1 MYKVKAN
8 LIIKL
13 AIIISALIFQ
23 GCSSSKDNSPIKRA
37 PTKNPNNISLAQA
50 NQMSAAQ
57 DALSVKRADSN
68 YDTYQNYQSIDA
80 PISLK
85 EMKKLKRRPVLNI
98 QELNNL
104 MDNNVNNK
112 PRENHHIDNV
122 KAPCIEEN
130 CNLQEIIK
138 YNKAKNS
145 NKPVKIEKPHN
156 KIEAQPKLEPVLA
169 APIIQKPAL
178 PEVNVP
184 VVSAPII
191 KKPSETVEQKTPAP
205 IAPAPMPVAPA
216 PKKPSEVIEKK
227 APAPI
232 APAPMPVVP
241 AFKKPLDAA
250 EEKMPAPPTLPPIAT
265 SKLVEAEAQN
275 NKISTINN
283 LLVKCYVN
291 IKNKIYSLFGKR
303 EN

>member
-8 LIIKL
+8 LVIKL

-37 PTKNPNNISLAQA
+37 PTKNPNNISLAQS
-50 NQMSAAQ
+50 NQMSGAQ
-57 DALSVKRADSN
+57 DALSIKRADSN
-68 YDTYQNYQSIDA
+68 YDTYQNYQSINA

-104 MDNNVNNK
+104 MDNNANNK
-112 PRENHHIDNV
+112 PTENRHIDNV

-145 NKPVKIEKPHN
+145 NKPAKIEEKAPIHPR
-156 KIEAQPKLEPVLA
+156 KTEAQPKLEPILV

-178 PEVNVP
+178 PQVNVP
-184 VVSAPII
+184 VISSPII
-191 KKPSETVEQKTPAP
+191 KKPLETAEKE
-205 IAPAPMPVAPA
+205 APAPT
-216 PKKPSEVIEKK
+216 

-232 APAPMPVVP
+232 PVAP

-250 EEKMPAPPTLPPIAT
+250 EEKITPAPIAPPTLSPIAT

-291 IKNKIYSLFGKR
+291 IKNKIYNLFGKR
-303 EN
+303 ED

>member
-37 PTKNPNNISLAQA
+37 PTKNPNNLSLAQA
-50 NQMSAAQ
+50 KQMSAAQ

-104 MDNNVNNK
+104 MDNNANNK
-112 PRENHHIDNV
+112 PRENHHLDNV

-145 NKPVKIEKPHN
+145 NKPTKIEKPHN

-169 APIIQKPAL
+169 APIIEKPVL
-178 PEVNVP
+178 PIVNVP
-184 VVSAPII
+184 MVSAPII
-191 KKPSETVEQKTPAP
+191 KKPSEAVQEKAPAP
-205 IAPAPMPVAPA
+205 IAPMPIAPA
-216 PKKPSEVIEKK
+216 PKKPSEVIEEKMPAPK

-232 APAPMPVVP
+232 PAVP
-241 AFKKPLDAA
+241 AFKKPLDTA
-250 EEKMPAPPTLPPIAT
+250 EEKITPAPAALPPIAT